1 MSFRNRLLLV
11 ALQHPQTTVVVG
23 DECSTDKDCI
33 TAHILTY
40 NPFLPH
46 YRHAHAPNRKYLPHE
61 RPIQSMLDNYIE
73 RNSKISYSSHR
84 RVLRKLNIGFTKMNP
99 EECETCRFLS
109 LVHEKCSRSTSCVA
123 EHNVCI
129 KEIDHSLLKLEAR
142 TAYKEDTEA
151 IQEAMIVKSVDLQ
164 KAIMLAEL
172 PHVKTVC
179 FTHCITASNDTFAP
193 VDKYI

>member
-1 MSFRNRLLLV
+1 
-11 ALQHPQTTVVVG
+11 
-23 DECSTDKDCI
+23 
-33 TAHILTY
+33 
-40 NPFLPH
+40 
-46 YRHAHAPNRKYLPHE
+46 
-61 RPIQSMLDNYIE
+61 
-73 RNSKISYSSHR
+73 
-84 RVLRKLNIGFTKMNP
+84 MNP

-151 IQEAMIVKSVDLQ
+151 NQEAMIVKSVDLQ
-164 KAIMLAEL
+164 KAIMVAEL
-172 PHVKTVC
+172 PHVKTV
-179 FTHCITASNDTFAP
+179 CITASNDTFAP